1 MEEIQQTEKNEKPKK
16 NKVVTILSNVL
27 YGIVMV
33 ILIVFLGYSMGS
45 VSQNKVP
52 SFFGKSY
59 VRILTGS
66 MKASGFDEG
75 EVVMIKRVKLS
86 EIKVGDIVAFYW
98 GPPRRGSAPSFSQD
112 ATLKEDVETGQKSF
126 DNSIV
131 FHQVAEVG
139 IDTYGNL
146 WIKTFGTSNKLAN
159 GEPDYDGWTKGDHI
173 VGVYEE
179 NIFAG
184 VIQFISSPA
193 GIIAIVIVP
202 CCIVL
207 FMLLMKIIDI
217 IDKMAQEKKKNQ
229 KENLEKINE
238 INGVD
243 GNSEKQ
249 QAEIEEVDQKQDNE
263 KQLEEIETGNEQLSD
278 NKQQKQQS
286 EEISE
291 QETDKINKSNK
302 QNADEKSK
310 QKKTIKRSRK
320 KFNKGEKEQILK
332 QVDELVEMTKNANK
346 KTEEGQDV

>member
-1 MEEIQQTEKNEKPKK
+1 MEQTQQTEQKEKPKK
-16 NKVVTILSNVL
+16 NKIATIISNVL

-86 EIKVGDIVAFYW
+86 EIKAGDIVAFYW
-98 GPPRRGSAPSFSQD
+98 GPPRKGSTPSFSQN
-112 ATLKEDVETGQKSF
+112 ASLKEDVETGQKSF

-139 IDTYGNL
+139 IDNYGNL

-173 VGVYEE
+173 LGVYEE

-207 FMLLMKIIDI
+207 FMLLMRIIDI

-229 KENLEKINE
+229 QENLEKINE
-238 INGVD
+238 IKGVD
-243 GNSEKQ
+243 DDAENK
-249 QAEIEEVDQKQDNE
+249 QAEDE
-263 KQLEEIETGNEQLSD
+263 
-278 NKQQKQQS
+278 NKQEEDGVKILDDIEGEQQTHVEDKLEKQQS
-286 EEISE
+286 EGHAQVLGEKLE
-291 QETDKINKSNK
+291 NDKQVVDNNS
-302 QNADEKSK
+302 QS
-310 QKKTIKRSRK
+310 KKTLKRSRRK
-320 KFNKGEKEQILK
+320 LKTGEKEQILK
-332 QVDELVEMTKNANK
+332 QVDELVEISKNANK
-346 KTEEGQDV
+346 KDEEGQDV